1 MSRPGQSLAV
11 AVLMVTMLVAPVAVH
26 GQSDALPAAAT
37 AFEVASIHES
47 RSDSQEGFFRFA
59 NGRFSV
65 TNMPVRWIIRWA
77 YGLRDY
83 QVTNL
88 PNGTETR
95 YDIQATYAPASASL
109 DAVKAMTQRLL
120 ADRFALRVRRES
132 REMRIYRLVRADAAG
147 PPGPGL
153 RPSAVD
159 CGQPATPAPVV
170 PGKPPAPRCTAWVN
184 YGMVRGFGRTMPQL
198 AAYLDDLVSAPVED
212 RTGLTGYWNFDV
224 EWAVPMPGIAQ
235 ELRTPAVESIAG
247 LFAALEDSLGL
258 RLTATR
264 GPVDV
269 LVVESVSRPTP
280 N

>member
-1 MSRPGQSLAV
+1 MRCSGQSLAV
-11 AVLMVTMLVAPVAVH
+11 ASLLVTMLVPPVAVH
-26 GQSDALPAAAT
+26 GQSDAPPAAAT
-37 AFEVASIHES
+37 AFDVASIHES

-88 PNGTETR
+88 PNWTETR
-95 YDIQATYAPASASL
+95 YEIQATYAPSASL
-109 DAVKAMTQRLL
+109 DAVKAMTRRLL
-120 ADRFALRVRRES
+120 ADRFALRGRRDS
-132 REMRIYRLVRADAAG
+132 REMRIYHLVRASAADPSG
-147 PPGPGL
+147 PRL
-153 RPSAVD
+153 RPSDVD
-159 CGQPATPAPVV
+159 CGQPAAPAPVV
-170 PGKPPAPRCTAWVN
+170 PGRPPAPRCTAWVN
-184 YGMVRGFGRTMPQL
+184 YGMMRGFSRTMPQL
-198 AAYLDDLVSAPVED
+198 AAYLDDLVGAPVED
-212 RTGLTGYWNFDV
+212 RTGSSGSWNFDV
-224 EWAVPMPGIAQ
+224 EWTVPMPGVAQ

-269 LVVESVSRPTP
+269 LVIESLSRPTP